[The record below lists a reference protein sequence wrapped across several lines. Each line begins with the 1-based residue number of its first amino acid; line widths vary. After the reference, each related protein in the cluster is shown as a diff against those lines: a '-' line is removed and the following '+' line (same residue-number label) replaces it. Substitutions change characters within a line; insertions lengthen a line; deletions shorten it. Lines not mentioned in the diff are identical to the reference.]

1 MFRTGNDGGHYG
13 GYRHYHIYK
22 AQCRQ
27 SGLCVVCPAGYAG
40 RGVRRLPAVRPLR
53 LPHGCLYSRCRGS
66 SRHVFRIE
74 GICGFPCA
82 YRVEAVQPGPLPAA
96 ACMGSC
102 TEYVA
107 DSFRAGRVAA
117 TALYRRLHCIPGI
130 GGVGVSDA
138 AVYKDVRKTVSSLP
152 AGNGQHDLLP
162 GYGNRTSSGSG
173 NGLPPGRCV
182 PALPRRRCSR
192 HTCLV
197 LLRPADVSLL

>member
-1 MFRTGNDGGHYG
+1 MKRTLIHNATIVNEG
-13 GYRHYHIYK
+13 
-22 AQCRQ
+22 Q
-27 SGLCVVCPAGYAG
+27 SVQGSVVIENG
-40 RGVRRLPAVRPLR
+40 R
-53 LPHGCLYSRCRGS
+53 
-66 SRHVFRIE
+66 I
-74 GICGFPCA
+74 
-82 YRVEAVQPGPLPAA
+82 A

-102 TEYVA
+102 TEYAA

-117 TALYRRLHCIPGI
+117 TALYRRLHCISGI

-138 AVYKDVRKTVSSLP
+138 AVYKDVRKAVSSLP
-152 AGNGQHDLLP
+152 AGNGQHDLPP
-162 GYGNRTSSGSG
+162 GYGNRTSGGSG